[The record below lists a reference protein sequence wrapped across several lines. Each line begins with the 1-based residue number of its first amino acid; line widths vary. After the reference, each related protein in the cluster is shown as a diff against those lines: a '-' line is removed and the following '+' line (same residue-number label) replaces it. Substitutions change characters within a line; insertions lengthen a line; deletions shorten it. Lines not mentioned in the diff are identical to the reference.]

1 MYQNPLKD
9 VDSKVFTRMLRTDGS
24 ITISLRNF
32 VGEEIKMVPA
42 WNHILL
48 QKSGCSE
55 WIWTKINRV
64 RFNYFTLVLYSLAI
78 RKHNRQK
85 QEQLIKT

>member
-32 VGEEIKMVPA
+32 VGEGIKMVPA

-48 QKSGCSE
+48 QKSGCSG
-55 WIWTKINRV
+55 
-64 RFNYFTLVLYSLAI
+64 YG
-78 RKHNRQK
+78 QK
-85 QEQLIKT
+85 